1 MAICD
6 FLIRPSPVSAV
17 MASLR
22 KMLAFFWVTAHFGLA
37 RFGSGAAAPLW
48 AMLGLRLHFLARRP
62 GSFAGR
68 FCACPGQRQS
78 GNWFKHKNVCRNR
91 SEFHFRSRKIRL
103 YPV

>member
-22 KMLAFFWVTAHFGLA
+22 KMLAFFCVTAHIGLA

-48 AMLGLRLHFLARRP
+48 AVM
-62 GSFAGR
+62 
-68 FCACPGQRQS
+68 
-78 GNWFKHKNVCRNR
+78 
-91 SEFHFRSRKIRL
+91 
-103 YPV
+103 

>member
-22 KMLAFFWVTAHFGLA
+22 KMLAFFCVTAHIGLA

-48 AMLGLRLHFLARRP
+48 AM
-62 GSFAGR
+62 
-68 FCACPGQRQS
+68 
-78 GNWFKHKNVCRNR
+78 V
-91 SEFHFRSRKIRL
+91 
-103 YPV
+103 